1 MAEDLISP
9 EHGESQGGE
18 TKTEEAAAAPRK
30 RVALESESPKRFRGR
45 FWFVYVILALGVA
58 GAIAGAV
65 IIATDN
71 SSSSKHPS
79 AQGGLPA
86 TFTPTHGSDQSVTH
100 QIASQVTSEYS
111 KVNDFVH
118 VVSQEPLQ
126 LHPPLAAVETRWDF
140 GVLSQPRKTNVD
152 LTDNSWLYEICGAAS
167 SCGLANTGQESGVKF
182 ERRLFRG
189 MLELTLYTFKSI
201 PRIQSVIVL
210 LPPTGQQNSNS
221 YALYVKRASVGALL
235 RLPVSKAVGK
245 AGAPLGNLGSRI
257 NSHLYQWNPSQVE
270 QLPDMSLVLPLN
282 KPEQNAGFFGG

>member
-9 EHGESQGGE
+9 EQGESQGE
-18 TKTEEAAAAPRK
+18 PQSDEAAAPPPSR
-30 RVALESESPKRFRGR
+30 RIALDNESPKRFKGR
-45 FWFVYVILALGVA
+45 FWFVYLLLALGVA
-58 GAIAGAV
+58 GAIAGGV
-65 IIATDN
+65 VIATDN
-71 SSSSKHPS
+71 SSSSQPSS
-79 AQGGLPA
+79 AQGLPA
-86 TFTPTHGSDQSVTH
+86 TWTPAHGSDQSVTH
-100 QIASQVTSEYS
+100 QIAARVTSEYS

-140 GVLSQPRKTNVD
+140 GVLSQPRKTSVD
-152 LTDNSWLYEICGAAS
+152 LTDNSWMYEICGAAS
-167 SCGLANTGQESGVKF
+167 SCGLANTGRESGVKF

-235 RLPVSKAVGK
+235 RQPLTKAIGK

>member
-9 EHGESQGGE
+9 EQGESQGGE
-18 TKTEEAAAAPRK
+18 TKPEEAAPPRQ
-30 RVALESESPKRFRGR
+30 RIALDSESPKLFRGR

-65 IIATDN
+65 ILATDD
-71 SSSSKHPS
+71 SSSTQHSS
-79 AQGGLPA
+79 APGAAA
-86 TFTPTHGSDQSVTH
+86 TFTPTPGSDQAVTH
-100 QIASQVTSEYS
+100 QIAARVTSEYS

-140 GVLSQPRKTNVD
+140 GVLSQPRKTNID
-152 LTDNSWLYEICGAAS
+152 LTDNSWMYEICGAAS

-189 MLELTLYTFKSI
+189 MLELTLYTFEAI

-210 LPPTGQQNSNS
+210 LPPTGQQGSNS
-221 YALYVKRASVGALL
+221 FALYVKRASVGALL
-235 RLPVSKAVGK
+235 TQPVSKAIGT
-245 AGAPLGNLGSRI
+245 AGAPLGSLGSRI

-282 KPEQNAGFFGG
+282 KPEQNAGFFSG

>member
-1 MAEDLISP
+1 MASDLTGEDL
-9 EHGESQGGE
+9 
-18 TKTEEAAAAPRK
+18 AAPAATAQPAAEPAKRK
-30 RVALESESPKRFRGR
+30 PRTPHRARLFLVYGLLGGVLALAIAAG
-45 FWFVYVILALGVA
+45 VILG
-58 GAIAGAV
+58 
-65 IIATDN
+65 TDKSN
-71 SSSSKHPS
+71 SDSS
-79 AQGGLPA
+79 AQGNPV
-86 TFTPTHGSDQSVTH
+86 TFTPTDGSDQAVTH
-100 QIASQVTSEYS
+100 QIAARVTSEYS

-152 LTDNSWLYEICGAAS
+152 LTDNSWMYEICGAAS
-167 SCGLANTGQESGVKF
+167 SCGLANTGNESGVKF

-189 MLELTLYTFKSI
+189 MLELTLYTFKYI

-235 RLPVSKAVGK
+235 RQPLSKAIGK

-257 NSHLYQWNPSQVE
+257 NSHLYQWNPNQVE